1 MLFTYK
7 EIEGFKLYTETF
19 SLINNI
25 FTRLNNTSISKDFEF
40 LFDENEDINSF
51 FADLK
56 IGFKYLYDLI
66 YKNNTDLHDHEIA
79 IEHLNVS
86 LRNIQIGIES
96 KTEYVLFAS
105 LLDALLKYFNEVFIT
120 LDFYRVFS
128 DPVSNDE
135 QVLISVVNKVIN

>member
-105 LLDALLKYFNEVFIT
+105 LL
-120 LDFYRVFS
+120 
-128 DPVSNDE
+128 
-135 QVLISVVNKVIN
+135 